1 MDNLV
6 HIGNADIPIKEYKGE
21 RVVTFKDIDMVHERP
36 GGTARK
42 IFSDNRKHFVEG
54 EDYFVLK
61 TSDLENT
68 GLSEK
73 RTLENLVLSNF
84 GTALITERGYLMLVK
99 SFTDDLA
106 WEVQRKLVSSYF
118 NVYFR
123 MRLEHCSRVRYQTL
137 RMKGSDCMNELQI
150 FNNEEFGE
158 IRTITKDNETWFV
171 ASDICRSLD
180 LSNPTMA
187 MQRIDDD
194 EKAKFNL
201 GLSGGETNCV
211 NEYGLYSLVLAS
223 RKREAKDFKRW
234 ITHEVLPSIRK
245 TGSYNKPMST
255 AEKIQLLAQGNE
267 ELNERVDMVD
277 GRVTDLENNMTI
289 NYGQQVVI
297 GDEVNKVVIGAL
309 GGKDSAAYKEISRKV
324 FSECNRDIKHYF
336 HVNSRNN
343 IPKKRFDEAVQYIK
357 NWHPCTNT
365 QILINSFKI

>member
-1 MDNLV
+1 
-6 HIGNADIPIKEYKGE
+6 
-21 RVVTFKDIDMVHERP
+21 
-36 GGTARK
+36 
-42 IFSDNRKHFVEG
+42 
-54 EDYFVLK
+54 
-61 TSDLENT
+61 
-68 GLSEK
+68 
-73 RTLENLVLSNF
+73 
-84 GTALITERGYLMLVK
+84 
-99 SFTDDLA
+99 
-106 WEVQRKLVSSYF
+106 
-118 NVYFR
+118 
-123 MRLEHCSRVRYQTL
+123 
-137 RMKGSDCMNELQI
+137 MNELQI

-289 NYGQQVVI
+289 DYGQQVVI
-297 GDEVNKVVIGAL
+297 GDEVNKVVICAL